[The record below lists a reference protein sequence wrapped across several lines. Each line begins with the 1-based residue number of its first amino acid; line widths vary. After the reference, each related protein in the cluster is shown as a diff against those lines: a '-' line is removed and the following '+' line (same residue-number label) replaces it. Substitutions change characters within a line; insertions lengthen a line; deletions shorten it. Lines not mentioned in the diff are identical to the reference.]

1 VSTISYGG
9 SGLQGTYEDINV
21 EPTKYVMLTYWTS
34 KKAHEQFHKE
44 PVILKG
50 FMGLLK
56 YLAIMPYEEYGEI
69 MR

>member
-1 VSTISYGG
+1 
-9 SGLQGTYEDINV
+9 
-21 EPTKYVMLTYWTS
+21 MLTYWTS